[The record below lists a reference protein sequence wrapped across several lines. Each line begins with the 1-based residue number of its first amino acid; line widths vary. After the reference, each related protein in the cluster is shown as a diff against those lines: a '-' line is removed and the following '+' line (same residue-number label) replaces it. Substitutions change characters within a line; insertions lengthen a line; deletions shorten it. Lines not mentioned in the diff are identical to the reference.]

1 MGSSEC
7 RLYPL
12 GERALVLETDLGA
25 DLIGQRR
32 IWWLA
37 QRLREREG
45 DERWEE
51 IVPGMNNLTLVFDPE
66 VMDPA
71 GLERWLTELWRQ
83 GEELDYRPREREIPV
98 HYGGEWGL
106 DLEEA

>member
-12 GERALVLETDLGA
+12 GERALVLETGLGA

-32 IWWLA
+32 VWWLA
-37 QRLREREG
+37 QRLREQG
-45 DERWEE
+45 GGERLEE

-66 VMDPA
+66 VTDPTSL
-71 GLERWLTELWRQ
+71 GLWLTELWRQ
-83 GEELDYRPREREIPV
+83 GEELDYRPRGREIPV
-98 HYGGEWGL
+98 HYGGEWGP
-106 DLEEA
+106 